1 MNFSLRPDGL
11 LERLARWLNLAPTPI
26 VYSFFGMMTAR
37 ATMAGVR
44 LGVFAE
50 LARGPATA
58 AELAARLKLD
68 EAGARRLLDSLASL
82 EFVRLRGERYALD
95 RRAARWL
102 DPKSPRYVGSFLE
115 FNYAQWEWWSK
126 LEDSVRTGK
135 GIEIHGFPPDD
146 PRWRDYMAAMFELAR
161 LAGPEVARAVTLPP
175 KPKRLLDLAGGHG
188 WFAAELCRRHP
199 GLEATVMDLPGSAR
213 AGREIIAAHGLSDRV
228 RHVEGDLSKDPLGGP
243 YDGALCFQIIHHL
256 SAEQNRALLERVRD
270 SLVPGGTVAVL
281 DYFLPGSGPPEAS
294 SALLG
299 LHFFVTSTAATYR
312 LEDVRAWLLK
322 AGFEAPRATAIR
334 RLPLQT
340 VVVARKPA
348 SLTPRQA

>member
-11 LERLARWLNLAPTPI
+11 LERVALWLNLAPTPI
-26 VYSFFGMMTAR
+26 AYSFFGMMGAR

-44 LGVFAE
+44 LGLFAE
-50 LARGPATA
+50 LARAPATRT
-58 AELAARLKLD
+58 ELAARLRLD
-68 EAGARRLLDSLASL
+68 EGGTQRLLDSLVTL
-82 EFVRLRGERYALD
+82 ELVRRLRGERYALD

-115 FNYAQWEWWSK
+115 FNYTQWDWWSK

-146 PRWRDYMAAMFELAR
+146 PRWRDYMTAMFELAR

-188 WFAAELCRRHP
+188 WFAAELCMRHP
-199 GLEATVMDLPGSAR
+199 GLEATVMDLPGSVR
-213 AGREIIAAHGLSDRV
+213 AGREIIAARGLSDRV
-228 RHVEGDLSKDPLGGP
+228 RHVEGDLFKDPLGGP

-256 SAEQNRALLERVRD
+256 TTEQNQALLERVRD
-270 SLVPGGTVAVL
+270 SLAPGGTVAVL
-281 DYFLPGSGPPEAS
+281 DYFLPDSGPPEAS

-299 LHFFVTSTAATYR
+299 LHFFVTSTATTYP
-312 LEDVRAWLLK
+312 LEDVRGWLRK
-322 AGFEAPRATAIR
+322 AGFESPRATAIR

-340 VVVARKPA
+340 VVVARKPR
-348 SLTPRQA
+348 SG